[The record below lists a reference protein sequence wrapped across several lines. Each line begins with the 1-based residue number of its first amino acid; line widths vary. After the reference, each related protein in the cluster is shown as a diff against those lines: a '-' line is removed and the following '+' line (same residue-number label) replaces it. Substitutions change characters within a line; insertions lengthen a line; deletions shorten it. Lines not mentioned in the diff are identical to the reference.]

1 MRMQFIDPGAFRN
14 EMSLQQAAL
23 TPDGTGGHG
32 EVWTEIATLFAVIEP
47 ITATARFGA
56 AQEHETVTH
65 RITLRF
71 RGDLQSGMRL
81 VKQERVFSVVN
92 VHDPDET
99 GRYLVCRAREEGR

>member
-1 MRMQFIDPGAFRN
+1 MQFIDPGGFRN
-14 EMSLQQAAL
+14 EMSLQQAVT
-23 TPDGTGGHG
+23 TPDGTGGHD
-32 EVWTEIATLFAVIEP
+32 ESWNEIATLFAAVEP
-47 ITATARFGA
+47 LAATARFGA

-71 RGDLQSGMRL
+71 RDDLQSGMRL
-81 VKQERVFSVVN
+81 VKQGRVFAVVN